1 MEKHEVLESDVRTV
15 MEEVLRGLLGELITP
30 PPQGAPLIQLA
41 CGVSIDGGWRGQV
54 VVGATLGLASL
65 VAAEMF
71 GADLNGPPTRR
82 DAQDALR
89 EVANIVAG
97 NLKPLLG
104 DHNTLGI
111 PVDLT
116 PDAEGARRSAI
127 AHATVLHADGALE
140 VSVFQ
145 SV

>member
-15 MEEVLRGLLGELITP
+15 VEEVLLGLLGELITP
-30 PPQGAPLIQLA
+30 PPCDAPLSRLA

-71 GADLNGPPTRR
+71 GRDLPGPPTPR

-104 DHNTLGI
+104 DHNSLGL
-111 PVDLT
+111 PVDLQ
-116 PDAEGARRSAI
+116 PDAQSDHGPAI
-127 AHATVLHADGALE
+127 AHATVLHGDGVLE